1 MSNQPQERVE
11 PCFRCGQAAEQPAI
25 GQGHVAG
32 QEEER
37 VPLCVQRLEMLLA
50 DPAAFW
56 DRVRRREGTLF
67 SLTAVAGRGTISSKD
82 AVSGLFGRRT
92 S

>member
-1 MSNQPQERVE
+1 MNDQPQERVE
-11 PCFRCGQAAEQPAI
+11 PCFRCGQLAEEPAI

-37 VPLCVQRLEMLLA
+37 VPLCVPCLGLLLA

-56 DRVRRREGTLF
+56 AGMRRGEG
-67 SLTAVAGRGTISSKD
+67 
-82 AVSGLFGRRT
+82 
-92 S
+92 